1 MVDRKHT
8 SARVPRTGPGRLSNT
23 IGHSLSRGRR
33 NRVPLKQRGGKFA
46 RLGLAALLATVAPAC
61 NRAPDPDPTGAIFA
75 EFGKRVADYAALRNR
90 LAEGMGPL
98 DETKSQ
104 AEIAARAATLAHLI
118 QTARDSAKQGDLFT
132 AEVAAVIAT
141 LIKQEYSRRP
151 DSVQETREDQQEE
164 LPDFIP
170 RVDSLYPTTYPLAT
184 FPPTLLPL
192 LPPLPKEVE
201 YRIVQ
206 HYLILR
212 DIEANLIVDFMPRA
226 VPPQG

>member
-1 MVDRKHT
+1 MARNDRRGKLLQLALLCL
-8 SARVPRTGPGRLSNT
+8 SATTLGCHKEPAPNPADAVFADFSKRVSDYVTL
-23 IGHSLSRGRR
+23 R
-33 NRVPLKQRGGKFA
+33 NE
-46 RLGLAALLATVAPAC
+46 LAAT
-61 NRAPDPDPTGAIFA
+61 
-75 EFGKRVADYAALRNR
+75 
-90 LAEGMGPL
+90 MGPL

-104 AEIAARAATLAHLI
+104 AEIAARAATLAELI
-118 QTARDSAKQGDLFT
+118 KNRRDSAGAKPGDLFT
-132 AEVAAVIAT
+132 AEVATIIAT
-141 LIKQEYSRRP
+141 TIKQEYSRRP

-212 DIEANLIVDFMPRA
+212 DIEANLIIDFMPRA
-226 VPPQG
+226 VPQ